1 MRKNKKNKKS
11 RHSLWPV
18 LFSTV
23 LAGYSTFALLDT
35 FVIPKN
41 VVSAAEVSTYTQAET
56 AGDDTDTE
64 SAKMKSGTSKA
75 DGAAD
80 SETTSESETD
90 SAAPTDSDASASEST
105 SSDAVI
111 TDTSYTSDDV
121 QITITEKTI
130 DDTEVYI
137 ADIQVSDPSVL
148 LTGLADG
155 SFGQN
160 ISEKTSEIAEEVNAI
175 LAINGDYYGFRS
187 SGYVMRNGYLYRST
201 SAGDDQEDLVIYE
214 DGTMEIIKEG
224 DITAEEL
231 QQNGAVQIFSF
242 GPGLVEKGEITVDA
256 NDEVDQAMNSNP
268 RTAIGQISEGH
279 YVMVVSDGR
288 TSESAGLT
296 LQQLA
301 EVMQDLGCTT
311 AYNLD
316 GGGSTTMYFNG
327 SIVNNP
333 TSGHGIKER
342 SVSDIVYI
350 AE

>member
-1 MRKNKKNKKS
+1 MRKNKKKRS
-11 RHSLWPV
+11 GFWPA

-23 LAGYSTFALLDT
+23 LAGYATFTLLDT

-41 VVSAAEVSTYTQAET
+41 VVSAAEVTSAYTQA
-56 AGDDTDTE
+56 GDDALGETENAGTENDNDAGASDTQND
-64 SAKMKSGTSKA
+64 SSS
-75 DGAAD
+75 DAAD
-80 SETTSESETD
+80 AT
-90 SAAPTDSDASASEST
+90 DASG
-105 SSDAVI
+105 DAVI
-111 TDTSYTSDDV
+111 TENSYTSDDV
-121 QITITEKTI
+121 QITITEKTV
-130 DDTEVYI
+130 DNTEVYI
-137 ADIQVSDPSVL
+137 ADIQVTDPSVL

-224 DITAEEL
+224 DVTAEEL

-242 GPGLVEKGEITVDA
+242 GPGLVEDGEITVDA

-279 YVMVVSDGR
+279 YVFVVSDGR

-327 SIVNNP
+327 SVVNNP